1 MNSNISSGEN
11 HDSIFRNLQS
21 YIENRKFNDAIVIAS
36 RQSALFPEVV
46 GYKKCL
52 AYCFGMVGELFKS
65 KDLWIELVDID
76 PYSEETLM
84 NLADVEHKLG
94 RLDSALGLLKL
105 VSQYHPTSV
114 KPWLNMAGIHIQRN
128 EFQEC
133 VNVSLEAIQRDPKNA
148 DGFQNLGSAL
158 FHLAMLNEA
167 QHAFETALTLNPNIK
182 EAKNSLGS
190 VLFRKN
196 KNEEALQISEELI
209 ATCLP
214 SDRIPIEQL
223 KWNASFI
230 YLRLGNLKKGW
241 EYYEEGM
248 SPHVT
253 GSLLRRPMRN
263 FEAPRWTPNSPKNQ
277 TVLVWREQGIG
288 DEIVFLTCLQDLIEL
303 GFNPIVE
310 CDKRLVQTI
319 QRSFP
324 TVLAREAMHRLDY
337 PHDSLHKDFD
347 CHIPMGSLM
356 KHFRKEFSSFHDSGG
371 YIKPDSNIVNKWR
384 ERLGLIANGK
394 KTIGIS
400 WKSGLT
406 DPLRNA
412 KHSSLLDWSEL
423 LTIKNLEFIN
433 LQYGNCIEE
442 IKSVEKILGVKIHTW
457 KDLDLKND
465 LEDIIGLLANLDHV
479 VTTSSAVW
487 TFSAS
492 SGAPTSLLLHTP
504 HWTMFNQIK
513 IPFFPKVHCQVAA
526 LGQPVYK
533 LLTDVI
539 KEIGIQ

>member
-1 MNSNISSGEN
+1 MSSNISAVKN
-11 HDSIFRNLQS
+11 HDVILGDLQD
-21 YIENRKFNDAIVIAS
+21 YIENRKFNDAIKIAS
-36 RQSALFPEVV
+36 EKLTLYPEVV

-52 AYCFGMVGELFKS
+52 AYCFGMVGELLKS
-65 KDLWIELVDID
+65 KDLWIELVDLD

-94 RLDSALGLLKL
+94 RLDSSLGLLKL
-105 VSQYHPTSV
+105 VSQYHPNSV

-128 EFQEC
+128 EFQDC

-158 FHLAMLNEA
+158 FHLAMLDEA
-167 QHAFETALTLNPNIK
+167 QHAFETSLTLNPDIK
-182 EAKNSLGS
+182 EAKNSLAS

-196 KNEEALQISEELI
+196 KNAEALKISEELI
-209 ATCLP
+209 ASCLP
-214 SDRIPIEQL
+214 TDRISIEQL

-230 YLRLGNLKKGW
+230 YLRLGHLMKGW

-253 GSLLRRPMRN
+253 GSLLRRPIRS
-263 FEAPRWTPNSPKNQ
+263 FEVPRWTPSSPKNQ

-288 DEIVFLTCLQDLIEL
+288 DEIVFLTCLQDLVDL
-303 GFNPIVE
+303 GFKVIVE
-310 CDKRLVQTI
+310 CDKRLVSLI

-324 TVLAREAMHRLDY
+324 TILAREAMHRLDF
-337 PHDSLHKDFD
+337 PHDSLHNDFD
-347 CHIPMGSLM
+347 SHIPMGSLM
-356 KHFRKEFSSFHDSGG
+356 KHFRQEFSNFPNSGG
-371 YIKPDSNIVNKWR
+371 YLKSDVKRVNKWR
-384 ERLGLIANGK
+384 DRLSSIADGK

-423 LTIKNLEFIN
+423 LTTKNLVFVN
-433 LQYGNCIEE
+433 LQYGNCADE
-442 IKSVEKILGVKIHTW
+442 IKNVEKILGIKIHTW
-457 KDLDLKND
+457 EDLDLKYD
-465 LEDIIGLLANLDHV
+465 VEDIFGLLVNLDHT

-487 TFSAS
+487 TFAAS

-513 IPFFPKVHCQVAA
+513 IPFFPKVHCQVPEP
-526 LGQPVYK
+526 GQPIYK
-533 LLTDVI
+533 LLTNVI
-539 KEIGIQ
+539 KEIEIQ

>member
-1 MNSNISSGEN
+1 
-11 HDSIFRNLQS
+11 
-21 YIENRKFNDAIVIAS
+21 
-36 RQSALFPEVV
+36 
-46 GYKKCL
+46 
-52 AYCFGMVGELFKS
+52 
-65 KDLWIELVDID
+65 
-76 PYSEETLM
+76 
-84 NLADVEHKLG
+84 
-94 RLDSALGLLKL
+94 
-105 VSQYHPTSV
+105 
-114 KPWLNMAGIHIQRN
+114 
-128 EFQEC
+128 
-133 VNVSLEAIQRDPKNA
+133 
-148 DGFQNLGSAL
+148 
-158 FHLAMLNEA
+158 
-167 QHAFETALTLNPNIK
+167 
-182 EAKNSLGS
+182 
-190 VLFRKN
+190 
-196 KNEEALQISEELI
+196 
-209 ATCLP
+209 
-214 SDRIPIEQL
+214 
-223 KWNASFI
+223 
-230 YLRLGNLKKGW
+230 
-241 EYYEEGM
+241 
-248 SPHVT
+248 
-253 GSLLRRPMRN
+253 MRN
-263 FEAPRWTPNSPKNQ
+263 FEVPRWSPNTPKNQ

-310 CDKRLVQTI
+310 CDKRLVPLI

-356 KHFRKEFSSFHDSGG
+356 KHFRQEFSNFHDSGN

-384 ERLGLIANGK
+384 ERLGPIANGK

-465 LEDIIGLLANLDHV
+465 IEDIIGLLANLDHV

-487 TFSAS
+487 TFAAS
-492 SGAPTSLLLHTP
+492 SGTTTSLLLHTP

-513 IPFFPKVHCQVAA
+513 IPFFPKVHCHVTEPS
-526 LGQPVYK
+526 QPVYK

-539 KEIGIQ
+539 KEIEIQ

>member
-1 MNSNISSGEN
+1 MNSNNSSGEN
-11 HDSIFRNLQS
+11 HEAILRNLQS
-21 YIENRKFNDAIVIAS
+21 YIENRKFNDAINIAS
-36 RQSALFPEVV
+36 EKLALFPEVI

-52 AYCFGMVGELFKS
+52 AYCFGMVGELFKA
-65 KDLWIELVDID
+65 KDLWIELVNVD

-84 NLADVEHKLG
+84 NLSDVEHKLG

-105 VSQYHPTSV
+105 VSQYHPSSV

-133 VNVSLEAIQRDPKNA
+133 VNVSLEAIQREPTNA

-158 FHLAMLNEA
+158 FHLSMLDEA
-167 QHAFETALTLNPNIK
+167 QHAFETALKLNPNIK

-196 KNEEALQISEELI
+196 KNEEALKISEELI
-209 ATCLP
+209 NSSITT
-214 SDRIPIEQL
+214 DRIPIEQL
-223 KWNASFI
+223 RWNAAFI
-230 YLRLGNLKKGW
+230 YFRLGHLRKGW
-241 EYYEEGM
+241 EYYEDGM

-253 GSLLRRPMRN
+253 GSLLRRPMRS
-263 FEAPRWTPNSPKNQ
+263 FEVPRWTPNSPKNQ

-288 DEIVFLTCLQDLIEL
+288 DEIVFLTCLHDLIEL
-303 GFNPIVE
+303 GFKPIVE
-310 CDKRLVQTI
+310 CDKRLVPLI

-337 PHDSLHKDFD
+337 PHDSLHNDFD

-356 KHFRKEFSSFHDSGG
+356 KYFRQEFSNFQDSGG
-371 YIKPDSNIVNKWR
+371 YIKPDVGIVNKWR
-384 ERLGLIANGK
+384 ERLGHIANGK

-400 WKSGLT
+400 WKSGLD

-412 KHSSLLDWSEL
+412 KHSILLDWFEL
-423 LTIKNLEFIN
+423 LTTKNLVFVN
-433 LQYGNCIEE
+433 LQYGNCVDE
-442 IKSVEKILGVKIHTW
+442 IKNVEKNLGLKIHTW
-457 KDLDLKND
+457 EDLDLKND
-465 LEDIIGLLANLDHV
+465 IEDIVGLLVSLDHI

-487 TFSAS
+487 TFAAS
-492 SGAPTSLLLHTP
+492 SGAHTSLLLHTP

-526 LGQPVYK
+526 SGQPVYK

-539 KEIGIQ
+539 KEIEIQ

>member
-1 MNSNISSGEN
+1 MNSNISLDEN
-11 HDSIFRNLQS
+11 HEFILRNLQGC
-21 YIENRKFNDAIVIAS
+21 IENRKFNDAINIAS
-36 RQSALFPEVV
+36 EKLALYPEVV

-65 KDLWIELVDID
+65 KDLWIELVDAD

-94 RLDSALGLLKL
+94 RLDSSLGLLKL
-105 VSQYHPTSV
+105 VSQYHPSSV

-158 FHLAMLNEA
+158 FHLAMLDEA
-167 QHAFETALTLNPNIK
+167 QHAFETALTLNPDIK

-196 KNEEALQISEELI
+196 KNEEALKISEELI
-209 ATCLP
+209 ASSITT
-214 SDRIPIEQL
+214 DRIPIEQL
-223 KWNASFI
+223 RWNASFI
-230 YLRLGNLKKGW
+230 YLRLGHLMKGW
-241 EYYEEGM
+241 EYYEDGM

-253 GSLLRRPMRN
+253 GSLLRRPMRS
-263 FEAPRWTPNSPKNQ
+263 FKVPRWTPSSPKNQ

-288 DEIVFLTCLQDLIEL
+288 DEIIFLTCLHDLIEL
-303 GFNPIVE
+303 GFKLIVE
-310 CDKRLVQTI
+310 CDKRLAPLVE
-319 QRSFP
+319 RSFP
-324 TVLAREAMHRLDY
+324 TILAREAMHRLDF
-337 PHDSLHKDFD
+337 PHDSLHNDFD

-356 KHFRKEFSSFHDSGG
+356 RHFRQEFLNFPDSSR
-371 YIKPDSNIVNKWR
+371 YIKPDSNLVDKWR
-384 ERLGLIANGK
+384 ERLGSIANGK
-394 KTIGIS
+394 KTIGLS
-400 WKSGLT
+400 WKSGLA

-423 LTIKNLEFIN
+423 LTTKNLVFVN
-433 LQYGNCIEE
+433 LQYGNCIDE
-442 IKSVEKILGVKIHTW
+442 IKHVEKILGAKIHTW
-457 KDLDLKND
+457 EDLDLKND
-465 LEDIIGLLANLDHV
+465 VEDIVGLLINLDHV

-487 TFSAS
+487 TFAAS
-492 SGAPTSLLLHTP
+492 SGVPTSLLLHTP
-504 HWTMFNQIK
+504 HWTMFNQNR
-513 IPFFPKVHCQVAA
+513 IPFFPKVDCHLAKPD
-526 LGQPVYK
+526 QPIFN

-539 KEIGIQ
+539 KKINSH